1 MQPYDASFRMRLSC
15 LRCRDRKLKC
25 DRGEP
30 QCKRCQSIGIQCTY
44 PERRKTRGSRQKSEI
59 HQLDHRLEAL
69 EERLR
74 ATTTPVHGSSTPTP
88 PPRAEEASRSIAL
101 KTRAHDKATH
111 RSLELEAGTDRYVY
125 QMVSGAKDSLETI
138 TSQGRLASNP
148 ESPWNQSTVDGAITR
163 LDTALIQLAAP
174 SPRPD
179 GGPTTDAK
187 STLPIADVKRYI
199 DTFLDMILPCL
210 SIFGA
215 FSNAVDSDL
224 LRAMPHIIDSPY
236 VQVEP
241 VMRVIYY
248 CAIYLCQ
255 SIGTVEEQQ
264 LGIKTYYKC
273 LQLAPKWLE
282 TATGTEL
289 DLFAAS
295 IIVWLAI
302 NNFDYHLA
310 WQFHCEACRFGAML
324 GIHDVDLGATSA
336 PQDESA
342 KREYRRLHWFL
353 VEIDFLFRLWYD
365 KPKALRCAEVTQV
378 NLPTEISPA
387 TKQPKRT
394 ECTLLIVWS
403 RVLYIMDS
411 FFKATETALRQELN
425 SRVDH
430 YCNQLAELAEDWDL
444 LSLGRSSAVSLEK
457 SWLYAES
464 VIAFHSFIIFMRRK
478 ASDTDQVPHPQAVEA
493 ARLVIGTIYEWWER
507 HVSPTKE
514 HQGYNS
520 HLVTFY
526 PFCAFFTLY
535 YHIMSSDDPSDCEED
550 ICTLEKVV
558 NIMSEIALIRPNFVP
573 IANAMRALNDVS
585 RAVHSRREPL
595 PNLTVVGLAS
605 RPQADS
611 DPVSSADPQVPSQM
625 PVFNPFESL
634 QNLPADFPLQTP
646 DDLSG
651 GFGVPFQL
659 QNQVAFDW
667 GPASDT
673 RPGTARTVSQPV
685 DFVRAIE
692 SELIWRDWHESWWQG
707 STQGG
712 PSGVS
717 LK

>member
-1 MQPYDASFRMRLSC
+1 MQPYDASFRMKLSC
-15 LRCRDRKLKC
+15 SRCRDRKLKC
-25 DRGEP
+25 DRGKP
-30 QCKRCQSIGIQCTY
+30 QCKRCHAIGIQCTY
-44 PERRKTRGSRQKSEI
+44 PERRKTRGSRQKSEF

-69 EERLR
+69 EERLKTA
-74 ATTTPVHGSSTPTP
+74 ATPDHDPSTPTP
-88 PPRAEEASRSIAL
+88 ATRGEEAPRGFAF
-101 KTRAHDKATH
+101 KTGTHDEATP
-111 RSLELEAGTDRYVY
+111 RNLELEPGTAKYVY

-138 TSQGRLASNP
+138 TSQCRLASNS
-148 ESPWNQSTVDGAITR
+148 ESPWNQSTVNSAITR
-163 LDTALIQLAAP
+163 LDTALVQLAAP
-174 SPRPD
+174 SPRLN

-187 STLPIADVKRYI
+187 STLPIDDAKRYI
-199 DTFLDMILPCL
+199 NTFLDTLLPCF

-215 FSNAVDSDL
+215 FSKAVDPDFM
-224 LRAMPHIIDSPY
+224 RAMPYIIDSPY
-236 VQVEP
+236 AQVDP

-295 IIVWLAI
+295 IIGWLAI

-310 WQFHCEACRFGAML
+310 WQFHCEACRFGTIL
-324 GIHDVDLGATSA
+324 GIHNVDLGAPGPS
-336 PQDESA
+336 QDESV
-342 KREYRRLHWFL
+342 KEDYRRLHWFL

-378 NLPTEISPA
+378 KLPKEISPA
-387 TKQPKRT
+387 TKQPKRIQ
-394 ECTLLIVWS
+394 CTLFIVWS

-411 FFKATETALRQELN
+411 FFEAIETVSGQKLS

-430 YCNQLAELAEDWDL
+430 CCNQLAELAEDWDL

-464 VIAFHSFIIFMRRK
+464 VIAIHSFIIFMRRK
-478 ASDTDQVPHPQAVEA
+478 ASDTDRIPHPQAVEA
-493 ARLVIGTIYEWWER
+493 ARIVIRTIYEWSQR

-535 YHIMSSDDPSDCEED
+535 YHIMSSDDASECEED

-558 NIMSEIALIRPNFVP
+558 SIMSEIALIRPNFVP

-585 RAVHSRREPL
+585 RAVHSRQQL
-595 PNLTVVGLAS
+595 PNLTVVGPAPRS
-605 RPQADS
+605 QAYY
-611 DPVSSADPQVPSQM
+611 DPVSSVDPQVPSQM

-646 DDLSG
+646 NDPSG

-707 STQGG
+707 SSQGG
-712 PSGVS
+712 ASEVNLG
-717 LK
+717 